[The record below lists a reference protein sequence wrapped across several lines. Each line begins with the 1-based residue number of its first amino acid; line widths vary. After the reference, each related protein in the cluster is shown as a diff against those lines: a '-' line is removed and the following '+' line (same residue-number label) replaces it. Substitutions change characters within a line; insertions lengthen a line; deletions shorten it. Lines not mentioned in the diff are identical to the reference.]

1 MKTKRKTFG
10 SFFVRVGT
18 SFLAF
23 WLVLM
28 GAFTLLLGQQ
38 RAQLMLSEMENRADF
53 FDGNICWIP
62 RSSVPIIPHS
72 SAGRCAG
79 RVSELTAKI
88 PPMYRSWKPRLPIK
102 MVTYCKA
109 IAGG

>member
-18 SFLAF
+18 GFLAF

-38 RAQLMLSEMENRADF
+38 RAQLMLSEMENKADF
-53 FDGNICWIP
+53 F
-62 RSSVPIIPHS
+62 
-72 SAGRCAG
+72 
-79 RVSELTAKI
+79 
-88 PPMYRSWKPRLPIK
+88 
-102 MVTYCKA
+102 
-109 IAGG
+109 